1 MKYFLTTIILIMSIS
16 SQAQD
21 QNETKLIY
29 VGDPM
34 CSWCYGFS
42 LEFSKVINDLD
53 EGIQLEIVMGG
64 LRPYNQEKMTDL
76 KSFLTEHW
84 EEVHERS
91 GQEFQYG
98 ILDDS
103 SIAYDTEPSCRAVA
117 VMLDIAPEHG
127 WSYFQNVQKAFY
139 YDNKNPQDPK
149 TFIDLASKVEGID
162 ASEFERKFTS
172 QQYKDR
178 VKEHFQMARNL
189 GVSSFP
195 TVVLKN
201 GESYNLIAQGY
212 AETDQVQ
219 SQIAKALS
227 Q

>member
-1 MKYFLTTIILIMSIS
+1 MSIS

-42 LEFSKVINDLD
+42 PEFSKVINDLD

-212 AETDQVQ
+212 AENDQVQ